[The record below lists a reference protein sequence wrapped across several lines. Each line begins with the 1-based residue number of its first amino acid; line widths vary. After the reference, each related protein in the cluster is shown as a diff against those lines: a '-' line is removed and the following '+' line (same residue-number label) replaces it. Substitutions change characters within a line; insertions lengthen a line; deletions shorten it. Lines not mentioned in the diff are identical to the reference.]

1 MTAKLTEARFASVRR
16 DLSETA
22 TDLFLKDGMR
32 GLTMRRLADAAGIS
46 RSTPY
51 TYFRDKNAVIDSIRA
66 AGYDRLTKRYR
77 EVIADEKD
85 LLSRL
90 RRCACT
96 YVEFALAEPSIYRL
110 MTDQVVD
117 NAVCAPVLAAARDEF
132 LATAGPL
139 LQDCIDAGV
148 IIADRRELQMIS
160 TAAIHGLIHLFF
172 SGHIT
177 SAAELRRHVVILL
190 DMMERSVV
198 DQTSDVNQMEDVS
211 GDRVD

>member
-1 MTAKLTEARFASVRR
+1 MTAKLTEATFASVRR
-16 DLSETA
+16 DLTGTA

-32 GLTMRRLADAAGIS
+32 GFTMRRLADAAGIS

-66 AGYDRLTKRYR
+66 AGYDRLTKRYC

-90 RRCACT
+90 RCCACT
-96 YVEFALAEPSIYRL
+96 YVEFAIAEPSIYRL

-177 SAAELRRHVVILL
+177 SAAELRRHVVVLL